1 MRPYL
6 IILYLLVLVALGAA
20 ADALNNTGMGTIGHA
35 LGAVEVGGLL
45 VGGLVL
51 NLSRRDVFALLA
63 AYVCFRIVGFD
74 YTWNLVAGVPLGYH
88 GESSLWDGFLSQ
100 FPHHGILF
108 ARAIFLITGVS
119 IPFKFMR

>member
-1 MRPYL
+1 MKPYL
-6 IILYLLVLVALGAA
+6 IILYLILLVALGAT
-20 ADALNNTGMGTIGHA
+20 ADALGGVIGHA

-51 NLSRRDVFALLA
+51 NIKRSDVFALLA

-74 YTWNLVAGVPLGYH
+74 YIYNAVAGLPLIYH

-100 FPHHGILF
+100 FPNHGILF
-108 ARAIFLITGVS
+108 ARAIFLIVGVS
-119 IPFKFMR
+119 IPIKFL